1 MCCPKGKCGCQY
13 LILLDTGVLD
23 FFNKKLILD
32 FYFCIKADAIT
43 MKSPLEDIK
52 TILRCGANVNEPVKK
67 GLRPL
72 HYAAYVDYV
81 ECVCMLID
89 EGAKVNI
96 SDDIGFQQNF

>member
-1 MCCPKGKCGCQY
+1 
-13 LILLDTGVLD
+13 
-23 FFNKKLILD
+23 
-32 FYFCIKADAIT
+32 

-81 ECVCMLID
+81 ECVCTLID

-96 SDDIGFQQNF
+96 SDDIGYTVSILF